1 LDTMKVDHSVLIN
14 LPVEEIFA
22 YMSNLENLA
31 DWSGLVISA
40 RKISSE
46 EMLVGTIVRCTIR
59 ILGRWFDTTYEIVEC
74 VPGRY
79 LTFKSI
85 SSVSPF
91 FICYQFESVERLRTN
106 VIVEETID
114 FTGGFLGFAE
124 PVIKGAIRRQLS
136 SDLLTLK
143 DLLETTA
150 TICGINENLM

>member
-1 LDTMKVDHSVLIN
+1 LDTMKVDRSVFIN

-31 DWSGLVISA
+31 DWSGVVISA

-46 EMLVGTIVRCTIR
+46 EMLVGTKVRCTIR

-74 VPGRY
+74 VLGRY

-85 SSVSPF
+85 SSVAPCL
-91 FICYQFESVERLRTN
+91 ICFQFEPVESLGTN
-106 VIVEETID
+106 VIVAETIN

-124 PVIKGAIRRQLS
+124 TVIKGAIRRQVS
-136 SDLLTLK
+136 SDLLVLK
-143 DLLETTA
+143 DLLETTSS
-150 TICGINENLM
+150 ICNNNE